1 MGKKSKTSRK
11 GKKAWRANISTEDI
25 HDFFEKST
33 KDALSGGSLTSA
45 PTESLFF
52 IDKSQ
57 DLSVKKKI
65 EKKREKVLRVDSML
79 KKNPFV
85 EAVPSSKQKSQHSGK
100 ARQVSKQSI
109 IPAVEVEPPGCS
121 YNPTFDSHQDS
132 LAQAVAE
139 EMQKAYKIELGPQP
153 VPLTV
158 MGEVVD
164 EDDKY
169 FIEADDG
176 NDDEMDEENLSEDDK
191 ATEKRPLKT
200 KRVTRVEL
208 NKRARRKEQQKK
220 EAEAKKAEEFSKDID
235 NLPDILQEIAK
246 EDEEKQKRNLRKAIA
261 KQERLKA
268 CPPRLGKYKFQAAPP
283 QVLLS
288 EELTG
293 SLRKLKGCAT
303 LARDRFKSLEKRGL
317 IPPSAKSGRTS
328 LISSLRAWTISN
340 NMIKNPICKA
350 IAPSILDRDS
360 AFDIWKNLEDRFSG
374 LSLIFSKLSQD
385 QFTITVYYTK
395 LKILCIE
402 LGDYLI
408 HKSVS
413 LLHIKDPLVKR
424 IAASRF
430 AWFAIDGILKHYVMP
445 GRFGYNVY
453 PGHLCRCRNWD
464 IQSRVAEE
472 ILRFGIR
479 NFVLIISY
487 NQLNCIYILPLWI
500 DSFSWHPNSSFFN
513 LFSTMADFL
522 ISDQLTYVRNRCF
535 LHPPDYPP
543 LSLVSQPLST
553 DNYSAWK
560 RSMLMV
566 LSAKKMVSFINGSFP
581 KRGSS
586 STQLLLA
593 WDRLN
598 NMVISWIRHSV
609 CKGIAAT
616 ISDHGSASDVWTD
629 IEHRFS
635 VPPLIFHKNLS
646 ELSRGDYLMHKS
658 VLLLH
663 IKDPL
668 FKRIAASRLAR
679 SKKVENSEDW
689 WSSRAVEYVDG
700 ALKALHN
707 AGAIPVIMSIPDTSV
722 DAEIGTYKTEL
733 LKRFRDSGYD
743 VSS

>member
-1 MGKKSKTSRK
+1 MGKKSNTSRK

-85 EAVPSSKQKSQHSGK
+85 EAVPSSKQKSSKKKKKEALNAKDVVQDVPKDETVPDSGMVPIWGDEGQHSCK

-169 FIEADDG
+169 FIEADDE

-191 ATEKRPLKT
+191 ATEKRPLKI

-246 EDEEKQKRNLRKAIA
+246 EDEEKQKRHLRKAIA

-317 IPPSAKSGRTS
+317 IPPSARSGR
-328 LISSLRAWTISN
+328 
-340 NMIKNPICKA
+340 K
-350 IAPSILDRDS
+350 
-360 AFDIWKNLEDRFSG
+360 
-374 LSLIFSKLSQD
+374 
-385 QFTITVYYTK
+385 
-395 LKILCIE
+395 
-402 LGDYLI
+402 
-408 HKSVS
+408 
-413 LLHIKDPLVKR
+413 
-424 IAASRF
+424 
-430 AWFAIDGILKHYVMP
+430 
-445 GRFGYNVY
+445 
-453 PGHLCRCRNWD
+453 
-464 IQSRVAEE
+464 
-472 ILRFGIR
+472 
-479 NFVLIISY
+479 
-487 NQLNCIYILPLWI
+487 
-500 DSFSWHPNSSFFN
+500 
-513 LFSTMADFL
+513 
-522 ISDQLTYVRNRCF
+522 
-535 LHPPDYPP
+535 
-543 LSLVSQPLST
+543 
-553 DNYSAWK
+553 
-560 RSMLMV
+560 
-566 LSAKKMVSFINGSFP
+566 
-581 KRGSS
+581 
-586 STQLLLA
+586 
-593 WDRLN
+593 
-598 NMVISWIRHSV
+598 
-609 CKGIAAT
+609 
-616 ISDHGSASDVWTD
+616 
-629 IEHRFS
+629 
-635 VPPLIFHKNLS
+635 
-646 ELSRGDYLMHKS
+646 
-658 VLLLH
+658 
-663 IKDPL
+663 
-668 FKRIAASRLAR
+668 
-679 SKKVENSEDW
+679 
-689 WSSRAVEYVDG
+689 
-700 ALKALHN
+700 
-707 AGAIPVIMSIPDTSV
+707 
-722 DAEIGTYKTEL
+722 
-733 LKRFRDSGYD
+733 
-743 VSS
+743 

>member
-85 EAVPSSKQKSQHSGK
+85 EAVPSSKQKKSKKKKKEALNAKDVVQDVPKDETTPDSGMVPIWGDGGQHSGK

-176 NDDEMDEENLSEDDK
+176 NDDEMDEENLSEDDN

-220 EAEAKKAEEFSKDID
+220 EAEAKRAEEFSKDID

-246 EDEEKQKRNLRKAIA
+246 EDEEKQKRHLRKAIA

-317 IPPSAKSGRTS
+317 IPPSAKSGR
-328 LISSLRAWTISN
+328 
-340 NMIKNPICKA
+340 
-350 IAPSILDRDS
+350 
-360 AFDIWKNLEDRFSG
+360 
-374 LSLIFSKLSQD
+374 
-385 QFTITVYYTK
+385 
-395 LKILCIE
+395 
-402 LGDYLI
+402 
-408 HKSVS
+408 SVES
-413 LLHIKDPLVKR
+413 
-424 IAASRF
+424 
-430 AWFAIDGILKHYVMP
+430 
-445 GRFGYNVY
+445 
-453 PGHLCRCRNWD
+453 
-464 IQSRVAEE
+464 
-472 ILRFGIR
+472 
-479 NFVLIISY
+479 
-487 NQLNCIYILPLWI
+487 
-500 DSFSWHPNSSFFN
+500 
-513 LFSTMADFL
+513 
-522 ISDQLTYVRNRCF
+522 
-535 LHPPDYPP
+535 
-543 LSLVSQPLST
+543 
-553 DNYSAWK
+553 
-560 RSMLMV
+560 
-566 LSAKKMVSFINGSFP
+566 
-581 KRGSS
+581 
-586 STQLLLA
+586 
-593 WDRLN
+593 
-598 NMVISWIRHSV
+598 
-609 CKGIAAT
+609 
-616 ISDHGSASDVWTD
+616 
-629 IEHRFS
+629 
-635 VPPLIFHKNLS
+635 
-646 ELSRGDYLMHKS
+646 
-658 VLLLH
+658 
-663 IKDPL
+663 
-668 FKRIAASRLAR
+668 
-679 SKKVENSEDW
+679 
-689 WSSRAVEYVDG
+689 
-700 ALKALHN
+700 
-707 AGAIPVIMSIPDTSV
+707 
-722 DAEIGTYKTEL
+722 
-733 LKRFRDSGYD
+733 
-743 VSS
+743 